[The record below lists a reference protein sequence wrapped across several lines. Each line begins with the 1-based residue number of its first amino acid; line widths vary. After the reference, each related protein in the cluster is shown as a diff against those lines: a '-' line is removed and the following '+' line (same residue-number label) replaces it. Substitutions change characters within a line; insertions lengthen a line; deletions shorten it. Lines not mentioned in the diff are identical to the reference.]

1 MEIIMEY
8 KAIQKTAALRNNNG
22 IKAYRILGIED
33 KHLIF
38 QLWLNSDKQERLMVS
53 MPEEYSVGE
62 YIDLQVIRTG
72 NASYIVKLIGRTPA
86 AFVPDD
92 GRNIAI

>member
-1 MEIIMEY
+1 MEY
-8 KAIQKTAALRNNNG
+8 KHIQKTAALRNQNG
-22 IKAYRILGIED
+22 TKACKILGIED

-38 QLWLNSDKQERLMVS
+38 QLWLNSDKQGRLMVS

-62 YIDLQVIRTG
+62 YMDLQVVRT
-72 NASYIVKLIGRTPA
+72 SRTSHTVKLIGRTPEV
-86 AFVPDD
+86 FIPSD

>member
-1 MEIIMEY
+1 MEY
-8 KAIQKTAALRNNNG
+8 KTIQKTAALRNNNG

-53 MPEEYSVGE
+53 MPEEYEIGQYV
-62 YIDLQVIRTG
+62 DLQVVRTG
-72 NASYIVKLIGRTPA
+72 NTSHTVKLIGRTPQMFIPA
-86 AFVPDD
+86 D

>member
-1 MEIIMEY
+1 MEH
-8 KAIQKTAALRNNNG
+8 KAIQETKALRNKNG

-38 QLWLNSDKQERLMVS
+38 QLWLNSDEQGRLMVS
-53 MPEEYSVGE
+53 MPEEYEIGQYV
-62 YIDLQVIRTG
+62 DLQVVRT
-72 NASYIVKLIGRTPA
+72 SKTSHTIKLIGRTPEVFIPA
-86 AFVPDD
+86 D

>member
-1 MEIIMEY
+1 MEH
-8 KAIQKTAALRNNNG
+8 KAIQETKALRNKNG

-38 QLWLNSDKQERLMVS
+38 QLWLNSDKQGRLMVS
-53 MPEEYSVGE
+53 MPKEYEIGQ
-62 YIDLQVIRTG
+62 YIDLQVVRT
-72 NASYIVKLIGRTPA
+72 SKTSHTVKLIGRTPEVFIPA
-86 AFVPDD
+86 D